1 MATVLR
7 PSYLT
12 VALCNNYLV
21 GSPLKGFGAVFM
33 KAEHDTG
40 IAADLMMA
48 ICKQESNLGRHGWS
62 KPPYNNCTNWGI
74 GDVTVTGEGR
84 FASFTECIANTFKWV
99 KERHLNPSN
108 WRYKKAKAAGLDP
121 VSVEGI
127 GLNYASDK
135 GWPAAVNR
143 IQKEILTF
151 MPEEISVKQESTYDG
166 TFNVPVAWDEP
177 MTRLTYAWI
186 RHKERKGGTA

>member
-7 PSYLT
+7 KSYLT
-12 VALCNNYLV
+12 AALCNNYLI
-21 GSPLKGFGAVFM
+21 GSPLKGLGAVFI
-33 KAEHDTG
+33 KAENDTG

-84 FASFTECIANTFKWV
+84 FASFTECITNTFKWV
-99 KERHLNPSN
+99 KERHLNPDN

-121 VSVEGI
+121 LSIEGV

-151 MPEEISVKQESTYDG
+151 MPEEATVKQDAVAELHLNEPVDWDKPITY
-166 TFNVPVAWDEP
+166 
-177 MTRLTYAWI
+177 LTYAWI
-186 RHKERKGGTA
+186 KHKEKL